1 MDIDSTNI
9 NELPIMK
16 EMNQDGNYEEKMNQN
31 TISSQNIMID
41 PESVVEHKVAKNVR
55 FNNTIDFDDTPKVN
69 KIDIQRKKIEAQ
81 NFDMKIETKI
91 VFLASV
97 IFFIMMDKKVKKYF
111 LNILI
116 QIFGS
121 FLRTEH
127 GTMTQLGLLAYTLL
141 FCLILYTS
149 VKTIDLGAMK
159 FALDM

>member
-69 KIDIQRKKIEAQ
+69 KTDIQRKKIEAQ

-97 IFFIMMDKKVKKYF
+97 IFFI
-111 LNILI
+111 
-116 QIFGS
+116 
-121 FLRTEH
+121 
-127 GTMTQLGLLAYTLL
+127 
-141 FCLILYTS
+141 
-149 VKTIDLGAMK
+149 
-159 FALDM
+159 